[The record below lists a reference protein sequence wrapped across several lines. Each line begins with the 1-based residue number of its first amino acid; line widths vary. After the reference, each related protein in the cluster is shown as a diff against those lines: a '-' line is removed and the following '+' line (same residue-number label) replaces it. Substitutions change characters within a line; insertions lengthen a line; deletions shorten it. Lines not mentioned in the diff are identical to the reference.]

1 MLEVT
6 SAQYRDGY
14 RIRVRFNDGQ
24 EGDVDLTDALWGPVF
39 SPLRDLSEFR
49 RFQISEVLHT
59 IAWENN
65 ADLAPEYLLAKI
77 IEQQEAGVALT

>member
-39 SPLRDLSEFR
+39 EPLRDLSVFR

-65 ADLAPEYLLAKI
+65 ADLAPEYLLAKM
-77 IEQQEAGVALT
+77 IE